1 MSLHVCEGR
10 PPRVRVYA
18 RFTCGIFKAQ
28 LCARRRHST
37 NIPFPLNL
45 WRPLENLGKRSLILH
60 LSYFHIFL
68 RVHTHIQTLSLSLSL
83 SLAFILS
90 FVLSVQVE
98 RPPHA
103 MCTQMCIIFAV
114 SDSDPATPVGS
125 SPAPKTF
132 STRSLTIEFSIDERR
147 GV

>member
-28 LCARRRHST
+28 LYARRRHST

-83 SLAFILS
+83 SRFYTLFRTVSSSREAS
-90 FVLSVQVE
+90 SRNV
-98 RPPHA
+98 HA
-103 MCTQMCIIFAV
+103 NVYNF
-114 SDSDPATPVGS
+114 
-125 SPAPKTF
+125 
-132 STRSLTIEFSIDERR
+132 R
-147 GV
+147 G